1 MKTTLLLLATA
12 TSLPLYAQFDLS
24 GMWSA
29 RNYMD
34 AVSNRP
40 GPGPAP
46 VDYVGIPL
54 NDNARARA
62 LTYSPSL
69 ISMPDRVCT
78 PYVPSYIMLGP
89 FGLRIWSE
97 TEPRNGTIV
106 AWKLGGWE
114 DMASITIWMEG
125 RPHPS
130 KNAPHENSG
139 FTTGVWEDD
148 VLVAH
153 TTHMKIGF
161 VRRNGVAS
169 SDEAE
174 MTLRFL
180 RHGDLLTLSARI
192 DDPIYLTEP
201 FYTTRTF
208 QLSTVPPMRTVGQPC
223 VQGNEGVPEG
233 VVPHYLA
240 DKNPFLGEVT
250 KNYNIPLEAVM
261 GGAETM
267 YPDYRKR
274 LKDKYTIPDHCT
286 RYCGGPGTFP
296 LRTD

>member
-1 MKTTLLLLATA
+1 MA
-12 TSLPLYAQFDLS
+12 SGLPLFAQFDLS
-24 GMWSA
+24 GMWSS
-29 RNYMD
+29 RNYAD
-34 AVSNRP
+34 AIINRP
-40 GPGPAP
+40 GPGPTP
-46 VDYVGIPL
+46 VDYLGIPL

-62 LTYSPSL
+62 LLYSPSL
-69 ISMPDRVCT
+69 ISMPDRVCS

-89 FGLRIWSE
+89 FGLRIWNE
-97 TEPRNGTIV
+97 TEPRNGTTI

-114 DMASITIWMEG
+114 DMASITIWMDG

-130 KNAPHENSG
+130 KNAPHEWAG

-148 VLVAH
+148 VLTTH
-153 TTHMKIGF
+153 TTHMKTGF

-174 MTLRFL
+174 MTLRFF

-208 QLSTVPPMRTVGQPC
+208 QLSTVPPMRSVGQPC

-233 VVPHYLA
+233 VVPHYLP
-240 DKNPFLGEVT
+240 DKNPFLGEMT
-250 KNYNIPLEAVM
+250 RLYNIPLDAVL

-267 YPDYRKR
+267 YPDYRKK
-274 LKDKYTIPDHCT
+274 LKDRYTIPERCT
-286 RYCGGPGTFP
+286 RYCGGPGSFP

>member
-1 MKTTLLLLATA
+1 MKNVLFLVIIAA
-12 TSLPLYAQFDLS
+12 NLPLYAQLDLS
-24 GMWSA
+24 GTWSP
-29 RNYMD
+29 RNYAD
-34 AVSNRP
+34 AASNRP

-46 VDYVGIPL
+46 VDYLGIPL
-54 NDNARARA
+54 NENARARA

-78 PYVPSYIMLGP
+78 PYVSSYIMLGP

-106 AWKLGGWE
+106 AWRLGGWE
-114 DMASITIWMEG
+114 DMGSITIWMDG

-153 TTHMKIGF
+153 TTHMKAGF

-169 SDEAE
+169 SDQAE

-180 RHGDLLTLSARI
+180 RHGDLLTLSAHV

-201 FYTTRTF
+201 LYTTRTF
-208 QLSTVPPMRTVGQPC
+208 QLSIVPPMRTVGQPC

-233 VVPHYLA
+233 SVPHYLP

-250 KNYNIPLEAVM
+250 KNYNIPLEAVL

-267 YPDYRKR
+267 YPDYRKK
-274 LKDKYTIPDHCT
+274 LKDKYTPPDHCT
-286 RYCGGPGTFP
+286 RYCGGPGAFP